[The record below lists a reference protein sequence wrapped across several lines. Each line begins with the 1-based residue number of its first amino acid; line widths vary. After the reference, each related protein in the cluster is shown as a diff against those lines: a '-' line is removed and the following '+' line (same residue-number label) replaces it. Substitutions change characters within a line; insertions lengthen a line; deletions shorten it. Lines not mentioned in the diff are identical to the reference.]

1 MKINANI
8 PTQTISTKN
17 KAKSETEE
25 QQIMDS
31 VAINTSSVEYS
42 SMGKILAKSTYES
55 GCHSSYAEDQRK
67 IQKEGFEAILKN
79 PATTEDEKTLAN
91 LGITFGSH
99 YMQDISAARA
109 RNKVLKAIMNG
120 VSGPMGTVIA
130 DLTFEA
136 GKSVDYAEEQRM
148 VQKNGLEIIAG
159 HSKTTEDEKTLAN
172 LGITFGS
179 HYMQDISAA
188 RARNKVLN
196 TIIGGISGPIGSV
209 IAKVTYD
216 SGVSV
221 EYASE
226 QRMLQRDGFE
236 AIINNPKTTDEQKA
250 LARHGINVGDD
261 YMTDSSAAKA
271 RNQILQEL
279 Y

>member
-79 PATTEDEKTLAN
+79 PA
-91 LGITFGSH
+91 
-99 YMQDISAARA
+99 
-109 RNKVLKAIMNG
+109 
-120 VSGPMGTVIA
+120 
-130 DLTFEA
+130 
-136 GKSVDYAEEQRM
+136 
-148 VQKNGLEIIAG
+148 
-159 HSKTTEDEKTLAN
+159 TTEDEKTLAN